1 MRALCWHGKGD
12 VRVDTVPDPKIQ
24 HPRDAVV
31 KITACAICGSDLH
44 LLDGYQPT
52 MESGDILGHENMGE
66 VIELGSEVKNLKIGD
81 RVVVPFTISCGQCW
95 FCLKGS
101 FRAATAPTPMR
112 RWHKRRWASRQPAYS
127 GSATCSAAMR
137 EAKRNI
143 FESSWPTSA
152 RSRFRTASPTNRHFS
167 FPTFS
172 RLGIWQPLTRRSS
185 PAIPLRFGDVALSG
199 SSRSAPRC
207 CWEQAVSSLSTMP
220 ERLAMAEAGRS
231 GNHRFLENGR
241 L

>member
-24 HPRDAVV
+24 HPRDAII

-95 FCLKGS
+95 FCQKGLFS
-101 FRAATAPTPMR
+101 CCDRTNPNAEMAAKAMGQ
-112 RWHKRRWASRQPAYS
+112 SPAGLFGFSHMLGGYS
-127 GSATCSAAMR
+127 GGQAEYLRVPMADVGPDQGSGQRHGRAGA
-137 EAKRNI
+137 
-143 FESSWPTSA
+143 FPV
-152 RSRFRTASPTNRHFS
+152 RHF
-167 FPTFS
+167 PD
-172 RLGIWQPLTRRSS
+172 RLHGGRQCADRAGRYRCDLGLRSGRTVRD
-185 PAIPLRFGDVALSG
+185 PLRADAG
-199 SSRSAPRC
+199 SRAR
-207 CWEQAVSSLSTMP
+207 
-220 ERLAMAEAGRS
+220 
-231 GNHRFLENGR
+231 HRDR
-241 L
+241 